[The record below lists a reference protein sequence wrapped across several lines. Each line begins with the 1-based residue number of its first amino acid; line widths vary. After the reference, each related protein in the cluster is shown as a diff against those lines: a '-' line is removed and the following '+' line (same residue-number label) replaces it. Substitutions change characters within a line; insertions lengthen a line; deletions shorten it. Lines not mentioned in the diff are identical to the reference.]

1 MGDKISCFERRIE
14 MLFMLI
20 QRRKVTVPEMAEIFS
35 VSKNTA
41 YTDIS
46 FLSHYAPI
54 YTKSG
59 NHGGVYLLD
68 GYRNDLFVYL
78 SVEEETV
85 LKDLIP
91 TLEENKRIVVRRI
104 LSKFSMPKPR
114 V

>member
-1 MGDKISCFERRIE
+1 MEGKISCFERRIE
-14 MLFMLI
+14 MLFVLI
-20 QRRKVTVPEMAEIFS
+20 QRRKTTVPEMAEMFS

-41 YTDIS
+41 YADIS

-68 GYRNDLFVYL
+68 GYHNEMFVYL
-78 SVEEETV
+78 SNEEEMV
-85 LKDLIP
+85 LKNLLLN
-91 TLEENKRIVVRRI
+91 LEGRKRIVVGNI
-104 LSKFSMPKPR
+104 LNKFSMPKPE